1 MLIAARRRAR
11 TSGGVMSRAQ
21 DYPLGYSELEARRL
35 AEQGALLEELTVD
48 VFRRARL
55 REGMSVLDVGCGVG
69 DVTLLA
75 ARLVG
80 PKGAV
85 LGIDRAASSVQTARG
100 RATASGV
107 AHARFEQADVASFET
122 DQAFDALVGRLVLLY
137 LPDPGATLRRL
148 SRYLRPG
155 GIVAFQEFDMTATAQ
170 VPAGEL
176 FTEVRSWLLAA
187 FTAAGAQ
194 LDMGT
199 KLYSTFLRAGL
210 PPPDMTAA
218 TRIACGPAA
227 PGYGYVVGVL
237 RSLLP
242 FIERAGIATAA
253 EIDIDTLAVR
263 MQEDAFTHERVM
275 FLPRVVGAW
284 TALLP
289 Q

>member
-1 MLIAARRRAR
+1 MGRP
-11 TSGGVMSRAQ
+11 Q

-35 AEQGALLEELTVD
+35 AEQGAVLEEFTAD
-48 VFRRARL
+48 VFRRAGL
-55 REGMSVLDVGCGVG
+55 REGMTVLDIGCGVG
-69 DVTLLA
+69 DVSLLA

-80 PKGAV
+80 PQGAV

-100 RATASGV
+100 RATALGV
-107 AHARFEQADVASFET
+107 AHARFKQAELASFET
-122 DQAFDALVGRLVLLY
+122 DQIFDALVGRLVLLY
-137 LPDPGATLRRL
+137 LPDPAGTLRRL
-148 SRYLRPG
+148 SQYLRPG
-155 GIVAFQEFDMTATAQ
+155 GVVAFQEFDMTATSQ

-176 FTEVRSWLLAA
+176 FVKVRSWLLAA

-210 PPPDMTAA
+210 PAPDMMAA
-218 TRIACGPAA
+218 TPIVCGPV
-227 PGYGYVVGVL
+227 PTGYRYPVGVL

-242 FIERAGIATAA
+242 LIERTGIASAT

-263 MQEDAFTHERVM
+263 MHEDGLRHERVM

-284 TALLP
+284 TALPLSD
-289 Q
+289 

>member
-1 MLIAARRRAR
+1 
-11 TSGGVMSRAQ
+11 MSRPE

-35 AEQGALLEELTVD
+35 AEQGALLEDLTAD
-48 VFRRARL
+48 VFRRAGL
-55 REGMSVLDVGCGVG
+55 RHGMTVLDVGCGVG
-69 DVTLLA
+69 DVSLLA

-100 RATASGV
+100 RATALGV
-107 AHARFEQADVASFET
+107 AHARFEQADLVSFET
-122 DQAFDALVGRLVLLY
+122 DQSFDALIGRLVLLY
-137 LPDPGATLRRL
+137 LPDPGGTLKRL

-155 GIVAFQEFDMTATAQ
+155 GVVAFQEFDMTANSQ

-176 FTEVRSWLLAA
+176 FVKVRSWLLAA
-187 FTAAGAQ
+187 FTAAGAE

-199 KLYSTFLRAGL
+199 KLYSTFLRAGF
-210 PPPDMTAA
+210 PPADMTAA
-218 TRIACGPAA
+218 TPVACGPA
-227 PGYGYVVGVL
+227 PTGYGYLVGVL

-242 FIERAGIATAA
+242 LIERTGIASAA

-263 MQEDAFTHERVM
+263 MHEDALIHERVM

-284 TALLP
+284 TALP
-289 Q
+289 QGE